1 MTKPVAKAG
10 ANQMP
15 NAMFDA
21 VVEAISKEKNIPKRY
36 LLPPEPKTDQEKADI
51 IAFNNAIINS
61 YSQHKKGANQMPNN
75 TPTLRGQLAQEQA
88 KAEKFLREHLAQSQ
102 SFAQALVNN
111 LNDPVLCRLVE
122 RYIKANET
130 LRNLPKDV
138 A

>member
-1 MTKPVAKAG
+1 
-10 ANQMP
+10 MP
-15 NAMFDA
+15 ND
-21 VVEAISKEKNIPKRY
+21 
-36 LLPPEPKTDQEKADI
+36 
-51 IAFNNAIINS
+51 
-61 YSQHKKGANQMPNN
+61 
-75 TPTLRGQLAQEQA
+75 TPTMRGQLEQEQA